1 MFKNWKSQELK
12 ENLLSNITS
21 LINEQNK
28 KIEHLNEKITQQNS
42 TISVYKIMLMFW
54 KKIDVRCDELEQY
67 SRRQYL
73 RIEGIVKPEKEKV
86 ENVTNLVQE
95 CFTEAKLDTPDNVL
109 DRAHR
114 TGPIYKDESN
124 NNV

>member
-1 MFKNWKSQELK
+1 
-12 ENLLSNITS
+12 
-21 LINEQNK
+21 
-28 KIEHLNEKITQQNS
+28 
-42 TISVYKIMLMFW
+42 MLMFW

-86 ENVTNLVQE
+86 ENVTKLVEE
-95 CFTEAKLDTPDNVL
+95 CFTEAKVDIPDTVL

-114 TGPIYKDESN
+114 TGPIHKDESN